1 MMKSKRDYE
10 RRRRERRQKEE
21 KIYQTRAELAHV
33 PKPFQDVTEFEC
45 CLEELVFAME
55 DNQHQFSLG
64 LSTVLRCL
72 AIAEHEGYVPKL
84 PYDWWYSLRTL

>member
-1 MMKSKRDYE
+1 
-10 RRRRERRQKEE
+10 
-21 KIYQTRAELAHV
+21 
-33 PKPFQDVTEFEC
+33 
-45 CLEELVFAME
+45 ME

-72 AIAEHEGYVPKL
+72 AIAEKEGYVPKL